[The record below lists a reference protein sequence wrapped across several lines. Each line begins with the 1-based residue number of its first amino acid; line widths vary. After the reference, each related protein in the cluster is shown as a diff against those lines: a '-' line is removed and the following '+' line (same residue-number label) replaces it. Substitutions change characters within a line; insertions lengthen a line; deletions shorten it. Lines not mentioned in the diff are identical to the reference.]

1 MVKDFFTAKREWS
14 KYKDMILSYYLTP
27 YLPKVLRIG
36 RPVVIVDCF
45 AGTGRFDNGTDGS
58 PRIIAQAVEN
68 WGTKGR
74 PVEALLVEA
83 KKSLFQ
89 QLEANV
95 SEFGTLCRPIHGD
108 FKDAVAEIERLAR
121 THTVFVYIDPYGLKP
136 LKFSLLSSIY
146 RHIKSGTSVE
156 VLMNFNSPSLVR
168 NGRAALGLSQ
178 KEVPEDEWFL
188 ESDEDTKRTMTREDI
203 DEIAGGSYWRSIV
216 SSEISFA
223 EMEEACAQE
232 YMGQMRKYF
241 QGVFNYP
248 IKEKYTHKIP
258 KYRLIFDSR
267 HPDAML
273 LINDA
278 VCNARDRFLKKER
291 LDGWLFDLRQ
301 DDEKH
306 DPTRLREAIRNVLGD
321 CKKLKRR
328 DLIVRSLEIVFG
340 EYKEGE
346 HKATISVLIKEGI
359 IFSETGKSRINNDVL
374 LSTRPFLKGD

>member
-14 KYKDMILSYYLTP
+14 RYKDLILDYYLTP

-45 AGTGRFDNGTDGS
+45 AGAGRFDDGTDGS
-58 PRIIAQAVEN
+58 PRIIAQAIEN
-68 WGTKGR
+68 WGSKGR

-83 KKSLFQ
+83 KKTLFQ
-89 QLEANV
+89 QLEDNV
-95 SEFGTLCRPIHGD
+95 REFGSLCRPIHGD
-108 FKDAVAEIERLAR
+108 FGYAVAEIERLAR
-121 THTVFVYIDPYGLKP
+121 THTVFVYIDPFGLKH

-188 ESDEDTKRTMTREDI
+188 ESDEDAKRTMLPEEI
-203 DEIAGGSYWRSIV
+203 DEIAGGSYWRGLV
-216 SSEISFA
+216 SSEKTFQ
-223 EMEEACAQE
+223 EMEEACVKE
-232 YMGQMRKYF
+232 YIGKMRTYF

-258 KYRLIFDSR
+258 KYRLIFGSR

-273 LINDA
+273 LINEA

-291 LDGWLFDLRQ
+291 LDGLLFDLRQ

-306 DPTRLREAIRNVLGD
+306 DPTRLREALRNVFGG
-321 CKKLKRR
+321 CEKIRR
-328 DLIVRSLEIVFG
+328 VDLIVRSLEVVFG
-340 EYKEGE
+340 EYKESE
-346 HKATISVLIKEGI
+346 YKAAITALLKEGR
-359 IFSETGKSRINNDVL
+359 IFSETGKTRINDDVW
-374 LSTRPFLKGD
+374 LSARPFQRGI

>member
-14 KYKDMILSYYLTP
+14 RYKDMILAYYLTP
-27 YLPKVLRIG
+27 YLPKVFRIG

-45 AGTGRFDNGTDGS
+45 AGAGRFDDGTDGS
-58 PRIIAQAVEN
+58 PRIIARAIEN
-68 WGTKGR
+68 WGSKGR

-83 KKSLFQ
+83 KRTLFQ
-89 QLEANV
+89 QLEDNV
-95 SEFGTLCRPIHGD
+95 REFGSLCRSIHGD
-108 FKDAVAEIERLAR
+108 FGYAVAEIERLAR
-121 THTVFVYIDPYGLKP
+121 THTVFVYIDPFGLKQ

-178 KEVPEDEWFL
+178 KEVPENEWFL
-188 ESDEDTKRTMTREDI
+188 ESDEDAKRTMSPEEI
-203 DEIAGGSYWRSIV
+203 DEIAGGSYWRSLV
-216 SSEISFA
+216 SSEKTFQ
-223 EMEEACAQE
+223 EMEEACVQE
-232 YMGQMRKYF
+232 YMGKMRRYF
-241 QGVFNYP
+241 QGVFNYS

-258 KYRLIFDSR
+258 KYRLIFGSR

-291 LDGWLFDLRQ
+291 LDGLLFDLRQ

-306 DPTRLREAIRNVLGD
+306 NPTRLREAIRNVLGE
-321 CKKLKRR
+321 CEKIKRM
-328 DLIVRSLEIVFG
+328 DLIVRSLEVVFG
-340 EYKEGE
+340 EYKESE
-346 HKATISVLIKEGI
+346 HKAAITALLKEGI
-359 IFSETGKSRINNDVL
+359 IFSETGKTRINDDVS
-374 LSTRPFLKGD
+374 LSARPIQRGI